1 MTQNWDLNY
10 GNVVHEGFFDP
21 IQELLGASVPSLRIF
36 VLNATTLRIA
46 AGTGNDQVAVA
57 IEGRHRWI
65 TSTVNASLPGG
76 LVNGVGDV
84 FVTASDNLYD
94 GAVGDPDINT
104 IYTFGMEIIAA
115 GGTPA
120 TALYRKVGEVDVS
133 SSAIIAYRSLAGSRP
148 SGSFGQF
155 GLVLFFVVQGLGI
168 DRHLADQAGATVLAK
183 HNPGPVT
190 VTAVTALL
198 HATPPATTQHA
209 LVGACDQR
217 LAEKTDGMKQR
228 LKAPRASTLSICQK
242 SL

>member
-1 MTQNWDLNY
+1 VGVQALA
-10 GNVVHEGFFDP
+10 VEEG
-21 IQELLGASVPSLRIF
+21 
-36 VLNATTLRIA
+36 
-46 AGTGNDQVAVA
+46 AVA
-57 IEGRHRWI
+57 AAQ
-65 TSTVNASLPGG
+65 V
-76 LVNGVGDV
+76 
-84 FVTASDNLYD
+84 
-94 GAVGDPDINT
+94 PDIQALVV
-104 IYTFGMEIIAA
+104 GQAQGGVAA
-115 GGTPA
+115 ADAHPVA
-120 TALYRKVGEVDVS
+120 RERREVDVGHGTGRRIAPAKYRLRLGLEQDRLGAAFKLQS
-133 SSAIIAYRSLAGSRP
+133 QVRSGGKRGCALGFSAFRP